1 MLKGLFVFQAIGLF
15 AAVLCDTGL
24 FLKVFAGFAV
34 LGVVVTIA
42 RWIKSDDEE

>member
-1 MLKGLFVFQAIGLF
+1 MLKGLFVFQAIGFL
-15 AAVLCDTGL
+15 ATVLCDTGL
-24 FLKVFAGFAV
+24 FLKVFAGLVV